1 MKKLLMI
8 LLTATILLSA
18 LSALAEEG
26 TCTITLHYGL
36 EGYADET
43 ITVQPGTKMNK
54 ALQNGV
60 FQQVSRYPYGLD
72 FDTWYMDPDFS
83 QPINKQDKITADLDL
98 YAGWT
103 SWDADRKVLMDTWL
117 EEMALCK
124 PLFNAMPAF
133 TEDSFAPFMEKLF
146 KSWGAVNGVSEQRI
160 AEMRSLRE
168 GLVPI
173 CPVEDVVWEIWGE
186 QIPQED
192 ASGYDFYL
200 HQDNPDF
207 RPVLTVFML
216 PDQTQVKG
224 NIIIASGGAR
234 TYRGNDGE
242 GYATAVHMN
251 ALGYNCFV
259 LQYRLLPWDAIDSYL
274 DMQRAIRYIR
284 FHAEDKGIGAI
295 DNIATIGYSAG
306 SGIVLGQVAQCYG
319 SITPDVFY
327 PDYIPDEI
335 DRVNSDVKVMA
346 PIYGPWEERAQAVL
360 DSGNPNIPAMFAAV
374 GSKDGLCEGV
384 TKGFLMLSAVTPSE
398 FHVYEGVGHGFGMAD
413 HYAGADQMPQ
423 QFDAFLM
430 VHFGLAER
438 NLH

>member
-1 MKKLLMI
+1 MKKMLLFLLVFLI
-8 LLTATILLSA
+8 LAGTVHGF
-18 LSALAEEG
+18 AEEAAF
-26 TCTITLHYGL
+26 TVTLHYQL

-43 ITVQPGTKMNK
+43 ISVQSGTKMNK
-54 ALQNGV
+54 ALQNNV
-60 FQQVSRYPYGLD
+60 FQHVSRYPYGLD
-72 FDTWYMDPDFS
+72 FDAWYLDPACTR
-83 QPINKQDKITADLDL
+83 PMNKQDKISADIEL

-103 SWDADRKVLMDTWL
+103 PWSGERKSLIDAWL
-117 EEMALCK
+117 EEMTLCK

-133 TEDSFAPFMEKLF
+133 TEESFAPFMAKLF
-146 KSWGAVNGVSEQRI
+146 KSWGAVNSVTAEGV
-160 AEMRSLRE
+160 AEMRTLRE
-168 GLVPI
+168 GLVPV
-173 CPVEDVVWEIWGE
+173 CSVEDVVWEIWGE
-186 QIPQED
+186 QIPGED
-192 ASGYDFYL
+192 GSGYSFYL

-216 PDQTQVKG
+216 EDQAQVKG

-259 LQYRLLPWDAIDSYL
+259 LQYRLLPWGAVDSYL

-319 SITPDVFY
+319 DITPDRFF
-327 PDYIPDEI
+327 PDYIPDEV
-335 DRVNSDVKVMA
+335 DRMNSDVKVMA

-360 DSGNPNIPAMFAAV
+360 DSGNPCIPAMFAAV
-374 GSKDGLCEGV
+374 GSRDSLCEGV

-398 FHVYEGVGHGFGMAD
+398 YHVYEGVGHGFGMSD
-413 HYAGADQMPQ
+413 HYVGADQMPQ

-438 NLH
+438 SVH

>member
-72 FDTWYMDPDFS
+72 FDTWYMDPDCS

-160 AEMRSLRE
+160 AEMR
-168 GLVPI
+168 
-173 CPVEDVVWEIWGE
+173 
-186 QIPQED
+186 
-192 ASGYDFYL
+192 
-200 HQDNPDF
+200 
-207 RPVLTVFML
+207 
-216 PDQTQVKG
+216 
-224 NIIIASGGAR
+224 
-234 TYRGNDGE
+234 
-242 GYATAVHMN
+242 GYA
-251 ALGYNCFV
+251 F
-259 LQYRLLPWDAIDSYL
+259 S
-274 DMQRAIRYIR
+274 
-284 FHAEDKGIGAI
+284 
-295 DNIATIGYSAG
+295 
-306 SGIVLGQVAQCYG
+306 
-319 SITPDVFY
+319 
-327 PDYIPDEI
+327 
-335 DRVNSDVKVMA
+335 
-346 PIYGPWEERAQAVL
+346 
-360 DSGNPNIPAMFAAV
+360 
-374 GSKDGLCEGV
+374 DGL
-384 TKGFLMLSAVTPSE
+384 
-398 FHVYEGVGHGFGMAD
+398 
-413 HYAGADQMPQ
+413 
-423 QFDAFLM
+423 
-430 VHFGLAER
+430 
-438 NLH
+438 